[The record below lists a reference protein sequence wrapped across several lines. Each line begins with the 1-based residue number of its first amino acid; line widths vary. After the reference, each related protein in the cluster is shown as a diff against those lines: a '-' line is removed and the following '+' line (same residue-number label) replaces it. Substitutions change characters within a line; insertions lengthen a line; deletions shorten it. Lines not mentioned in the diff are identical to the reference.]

1 LDPIFI
7 FSHKL
12 FSSHLIAKTSG
23 LVSKHTYKRTILGQL
38 SFRSNLNERTFF
50 QTQIRFPEKEKK
62 EKEEIKVKL
71 DPGEPNRP
79 REESQPA
86 AHFLQTRTGT

>member
-1 LDPIFI
+1 MKEP
-7 FSHKL
+7 FSN
-12 FSSHLIAKTSG
+12 
-23 LVSKHTYKRTILGQL
+23 
-38 SFRSNLNERTFF
+38 SN
-50 QTQIRFPEKEKK
+50 QISRKGKKK